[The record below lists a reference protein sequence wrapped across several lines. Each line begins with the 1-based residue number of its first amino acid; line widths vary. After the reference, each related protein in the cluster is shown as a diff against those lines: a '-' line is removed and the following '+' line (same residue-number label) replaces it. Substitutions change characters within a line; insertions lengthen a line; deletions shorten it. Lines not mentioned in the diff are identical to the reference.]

1 MFGFY
6 KKPCEHKRSYSIDMT
21 IVQGLNIINSDM
33 EEEVHREV
41 HFCRDC
47 RVLFLPWSE
56 EKIKHIH
63 EVNNE

>member
-6 KKPCEHKRSYSIDMT
+6 KKPCEHKKSYPVDIT

-33 EEEVHREV
+33 EGEIHREV

-47 RVLFLPWSE
+47 RVLFLPWDE
-56 EKIKHIH
+56 EKIKNIH
-63 EVNNE
+63 EVKK